1 MTKKIYFIG
10 IGGIAMANLAC
21 LLKEAGYSI
30 SGSDLDT
37 FGPSAVLLKKY
48 KVKYFKDHNPA
59 HIKKFKPDIVVI
71 GNAIQR
77 GNPALEHVLNN
88 QIPYCSMPEI
98 IKKEVLKNK
107 KSIVVAGTSGK
118 TTTTS
123 LLAWTL
129 KSAGF
134 NPSTLVG
141 GIMKNID
148 SGFMAGNGQYVVVEG
163 DEYNSCFYD
172 SCPKFIHYMPYHAI
186 ITNIQPDHLDI
197 YENMENILKAFKKL
211 ARIIPQKGSLVL
223 NSADPNT
230 PSILKDSRS
239 KIITTG
245 KKEGIWADNIKMS
258 PNGLSFDVNV
268 GKKRLGEIR
277 SELFGKHN
285 IENILASVAV
295 SLELKIPFKK
305 IARAMSEFKGIKR
318 RLEIIYEKNNIT
330 IIDDF
335 AHNPDKVLAS
345 LSALRGHFPKHQ
357 IIAVFEPR
365 TGSSRRKFFQK
376 SYISSFKPADLVY
389 IAEPYKKSSL
399 DKKEVFSAP
408 QLSRDL
414 NNNKTKSYALKNADE
429 IIRHM
434 GNLGKIFEKP
444 TVIIVM
450 TSGEF
455 DEIHQKLINLAD
467 KQNDSPN

>member
-1 MTKKIYFIG
+1 
-10 IGGIAMANLAC
+10 MANLAC

-37 FGPSAVLLKKY
+37 FGPSVVLLKKHG
-48 KVKYFKDHNPA
+48 VKYFKDHNPS
-59 HIKKFKPDIVVI
+59 HIQKFKPDMVVI

-77 GNPALEHVLNN
+77 GNPALEYVLNN

-107 KSIVVAGTSGK
+107 KPIVVAGTSGK

-123 LLAWTL
+123 LLAWIL
-129 KSAGF
+129 KSAGL
-134 NPSTLVG
+134 NPSALVG
-141 GIMKNID
+141 GIMKNIN
-148 SGFMAGNGQYVVVEG
+148 SGFMAGKGKYVVVEG

-172 SCPKFIHYMPYHAI
+172 SCPKFIHYLPYHAV

-223 NSADPNT
+223 NNTDPNT
-230 PSILKDSRS
+230 PSILKDAKS
-239 KIITTG
+239 KIITFG
-245 KKEGIWADNIKMS
+245 KNGNIWANGIKPT
-258 PNGLSFDVNV
+258 PNGLSFIVYNNT
-268 GKKRLGEIR
+268 KRLGEIK
-277 SELFGKHN
+277 SELLGKHN
-285 IENILASVAV
+285 IENILAAIAV
-295 SLELKIPFKK
+295 SLEIKIPFKK
-305 IARAMSEFKGIKR
+305 ISEAMAGFKGVKR
-318 RLEIIYEKNNIT
+318 RLEIIYKKNNIT

-345 LSALRGHFPKHQ
+345 LSALRSHFPKHQ
-357 IIAVFEPR
+357 IVAVFEPR

-376 SYISSFKPADLVY
+376 AYISSFKPADLVY
-389 IAEPYKKSSL
+389 IAEPYKKSFL

-408 QLSRDL
+408 QLSKDL
-414 NNNKTKSYALKNADE
+414 NKNKTKSYALKNADE
-429 IIRHM
+429 IIRHI
-434 GNLGKIFEKP
+434 GNLAGTFEKP

-455 DEIHQKLINLAD
+455 DGIHQKLVALFD
-467 KQNDSPN
+467 K